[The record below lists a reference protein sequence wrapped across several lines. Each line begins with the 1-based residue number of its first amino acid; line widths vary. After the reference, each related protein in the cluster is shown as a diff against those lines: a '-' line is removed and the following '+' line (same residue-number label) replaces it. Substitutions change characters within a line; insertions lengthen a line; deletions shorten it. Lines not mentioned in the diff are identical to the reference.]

1 MLQKEGYLN
10 RILMNHTE
18 YTFLN
23 DGGEMGLLTRQFD
36 WSQTPLGS
44 PEVWPQSLR
53 TAVSIVLT
61 SSFPMLLWWGEELI
75 QFYNDAFRP
84 SLGTDG
90 KHPSSLGQPAI
101 GYWTENWHIIKP
113 LIDNV
118 LQKGES
124 AYFEDLPIPNYRN
137 GVVEEVFWTFSYS
150 PVRDESGTPAAVL
163 MTCFESTQKV
173 RSIAALEEKS
183 EQLEFTID
191 AAELG
196 TWVLDPATGQFT
208 SNARLK
214 RWFGL
219 NADEQVSLDL
229 AIDSIIEAD
238 RQRVSAAIAAA
249 MEPGSDGRYAIEYTI
264 CPPGASERQV
274 VRARGYALFGTDGIC
289 YRLSGT
295 LEDITRQHE
304 THAALEQKVQER
316 TEQLATVVEEL
327 GAANEELAE
336 SNKLLMQS
344 NGELEQY
351 AYVASHDLQEPLR
364 KISIFSG
371 MLSQDTD
378 LKPSSRVLLGKVR
391 HSAERMNLLIQ
402 DLLAFSRLL
411 RSDTLM
417 QPVVLQD
424 IISEVWNDFELV
436 VAEKQATIQM
446 GSLPEIEGIRLQMN
460 QLFYNLINNALKFA
474 AADRPP
480 QITITSRPAINS
492 EVRQRIAKPLPNT
505 TYHQITIA
513 DNGIGFEAEYQEQ
526 IFEVFKRLHG
536 RELYPGSG
544 IGLALCRRIAVN
556 HHGVLYATSEV
567 GVGSQFHLILPDRQP
582 RGSEALPERLLS
594 VSQI

>member
-1 MLQKEGYLN
+1 
-10 RILMNHTE
+10 MNSTE

-23 DGGEMGLLTRQFD
+23 DGGEMGMLTRQFD
-36 WSQTPLGS
+36 WSQTPLGA

-61 SSFPMLLWWGEELI
+61 SSFPMLLWWGEDLI

-84 SLGTDG
+84 SLGTEG

-137 GVVEEVFWTFSYS
+137 GVIEEVFWTFSYS
-150 PVRDESGTPAAVL
+150 PVRDESGRPAAVL

-173 RSIAALEEKS
+173 RSLAALEEKS
-183 EQLEFTID
+183 RQLEFTID

-196 TWVLDPATGQFT
+196 TWVLDPATGNFT

-219 NADEQVSLDL
+219 GTDDQISLDL
-229 AIDSIIEAD
+229 AIDAIVERD
-238 RQRVSAAIAAA
+238 RQRVSEAINAA
-249 MEPGSDGRYAIEYTI
+249 MQPGSDGRYAIEYALL
-264 CPPGASERQV
+264 PAGASEKRV
-274 VRARGYALFGTDGIC
+274 VRARGYALFGPDAVC
-289 YRLSGT
+289 NRLSGT
-295 LEDITRQHE
+295 LEDITIQSE
-304 THAALEQKVQER
+304 AQAALEQKVQER

-336 SNKLLMQS
+336 SNKLLTQS

-371 MLSQDTD
+371 MLSEDAA
-378 LKPSSRVLLGKVR
+378 LKPSSQVLLGKVR

-417 QPVVLQD
+417 HPVPLQE
-424 IISEVWNDFELV
+424 IVTEVWNDFELV
-436 VAEKQATIQM
+436 VDEKQATIQI
-446 GSLPEIEGIRLQMN
+446 GTLPVLEGIRLQMN

-474 AADRPP
+474 AADRAP
-480 QITITSRPAINS
+480 QVTITARPALME
-492 EVRQRIAKPLPNT
+492 EVRRWIAKPLPRA
-505 TYHQITIA
+505 TYHHITVA

-556 HHGVLYATSEV
+556 HNGVLYASSEV
-567 GVGSQFHLILPDRQP
+567 GTGSQFHILLPDRQP
-582 RGSEALPERLLS
+582 GGSEAFPD
-594 VSQI
+594 